1 MKYTFKLVGYHT
13 NSWAHIEEELKIE
26 AANEKEAIEQAEEWC
41 EKHSFMGG
49 YDWQYVDYSPREH
62 IRYSRICPRCGYEYT
77 VVDYKADL
85 PTICGVCAS
94 DLTNVPIIKGN
105 KTIY

>member
-13 NSWAHIEEELKIE
+13 NSWAHIEEEIKIE
-26 AANEKEAIEQAEEWC
+26 AESEKEAVERAEEWC
-41 EKHSFMGG
+41 ELHSVMGG

-77 VVDYKADL
+77 AVDYKFDL
-85 PTICGVCAS
+85 PRICAGCLT
-94 DLTNVPIIKGN
+94 DLTNVPIEIKD
-105 KTIY
+105 KSIY